1 LFSLTYADAGVS
13 IDAGSELV
21 NRIKSLCKSTVR
33 VGCDADLGGFGGI
46 FDLLAMTRT
55 RHWCVAQLAKKHDT
69 VGIDLVA
76 MCVNDLM
83 GTMMCCFWGC
93 SLLPTI

>member
-1 LFSLTYADAGVS
+1 VACTDGV
-13 IDAGSELV
+13 GTKL
-21 NRIKSLCKSTVR
+21 
-33 VGCDADLGGFGGI
+33 
-46 FDLLAMTRT
+46 
-55 RHWCVAQLAKKHDT
+55 CVAQLAKKHDT